1 MDITFGKEQVFR
13 LLPTHSMDDTREKAW
28 DKKTSVFGSGL
39 TGLFSRPKSED
50 VKITYSEF
58 RYEPFWHIA
67 CNVRYEYD
75 RTRSY
80 NVPVLAPEV
89 KRVTVDGKDYT
100 IAAEPRQFAITGTEH
115 CIEESDTEV
124 IFDAV
129 RGQEQKWE
137 KYLRFDK
144 VSVIDIDKLSTD
156 ESIVVMPEMRASAA
170 VRQVLASMMRPI
182 QADTIHEEKANMRI
196 VDLYFRPVYAFE
208 YKWES
213 KGKTTVAEFD
223 GLTGVITSGGVTL
236 RQQFEKMI
244 TRDLIFDVGADA
256 ANLLLPGS
264 SIALKVAKSMV
275 DIHKVSEKKQY

>member
-1 MDITFGKEQVFR
+1 
-13 LLPTHSMDDTREKAW
+13 
-28 DKKTSVFGSGL
+28 L

-50 VKITYSEF
+50 VKITYNEF

-67 CNVRYEYD
+67 CNVHYEYD

-80 NVPVLAPEV
+80 NVPVIAPEV
-89 KRVTVDGKDYT
+89 KSVTVDGKNYT

-115 CIEESDTEV
+115 CMEESGTEI

-129 RGQEQKWE
+129 RGKEQKWE

-144 VSVIDIDKLSTD
+144 ETVIDIEKLSS
-156 ESIVVMPEMRASAA
+156 EGCLVVMPEMRASAA
-170 VRQVLASMMRPI
+170 VRQVLASMLRPI
-182 QADTIHEEKANMRI
+182 QADIVHEEKATIHI

-208 YKWES
+208 YKWEP
-213 KGKTTVAEFD
+213 KGKTMVVEFD
-223 GLTGVITSGGVTL
+223 GLTGVMTSGGITL

-264 SIALKVAKSMV
+264 SIAFKVAKSMV
-275 DIHKVSEKKQY
+275 DGHKVPEKR

>member
-13 LLPTHSMDDTREKAW
+13 LLPKLSMDDTREKAW

-100 IAAEPRQFAITGTEH
+100 IAAEPRQFTITGTEH
-115 CIEESDTEV
+115 CIEDSDTEV

-137 KYLRFDK
+137 KYLRFEK
-144 VSVIDIDKLSTD
+144 VSGTC
-156 ESIVVMPEMRASAA
+156 
-170 VRQVLASMMRPI
+170 LAPDQSFLNLP
-182 QADTIHEEKANMRI
+182 QN
-196 VDLYFRPVYAFE
+196 VFRP
-208 YKWES
+208 
-213 KGKTTVAEFD
+213 
-223 GLTGVITSGGVTL
+223 
-236 RQQFEKMI
+236 EKLNNMKI
-244 TRDLIFDVGADA
+244 
-256 ANLLLPGS
+256 
-264 SIALKVAKSMV
+264 
-275 DIHKVSEKKQY
+275 IHIH

>member
-1 MDITFGKEQVFR
+1 MDITFGEERVFR
-13 LLPTHSMDDTREKAW
+13 LLPTHSMDETREKAW

-67 CNVRYEYD
+67 CNVLYEYE

-89 KRVTVDGKDYT
+89 KRVTFDGKDYA
-100 IAAEPRQFAITGTEH
+100 IAAEPRHFAITGTEH
-115 CIEESDTEV
+115 CIEESDTQV

-129 RGQEQKWE
+129 RGKEQKWE

-144 VSVIDIDKLSTD
+144 ETVIDINKLSTD
-156 ESIVVMPEMRASAA
+156 ASIVVMPEMRASAA
-170 VRQVLASMMRPI
+170 VRQVLASMLRPI
-182 QADTIHEEKANMRI
+182 QADTIHQEKANIRI

-223 GLTGVITSGGVTL
+223 GLTGVMTSGGVTL

-275 DIHKVSEKKQY
+275 DIHKEKN

>member
-1 MDITFGKEQVFR
+1 MDIRFGEEQIFR
-13 LLPTHSMDDTREKAW
+13 LLPTLSMDDAREKAW

-39 TGLFSRPKSED
+39 TGIFSRPKSED
-50 VKITYSEF
+50 VKITYNEF

-80 NVPVLAPEV
+80 NVPVPSPEV
-89 KRVTVDGKDYT
+89 KRVTIDGKDYT

-115 CIEESDTEV
+115 CIEESGTQV

-129 RGQEQKWE
+129 RGKEQMWE

-144 VSVIDIDKLSTD
+144 ETVIDIDKLSTD
-156 ESIVVMPEMRASAA
+156 GCIVVMPEMRASAA
-170 VRQVLASMMRPI
+170 VRQVLASMLKPI
-182 QADTIHEEKANMRI
+182 QADIIHEEKANIHI

-223 GLTGVITSGGVTL
+223 GLTGVMTSGGVTL

-275 DIHKVSEKKQY
+275 DSHKVPERR

>member
-1 MDITFGKEQVFR
+1 MDIIFGEEQIFR
-13 LLPTHSMDDTREKAW
+13 LLPTLSMDDAREKAW

-50 VKITYSEF
+50 VKITYNEF

-80 NVPVLAPEV
+80 SVPVLAPEV
-89 KRVTVDGKDYT
+89 KRVTVEGKDYT
-100 IAAEPRQFAITGTEH
+100 IAAESRQFAITGTEH
-115 CIEESDTEV
+115 CVEESGTDV

-129 RGQEQKWE
+129 RGKEQKWE
-137 KYLRFDK
+137 KYLRFGK
-144 VSVIDIDKLSTD
+144 ETVIDIDKLSSD
-156 ESIVVMPEMRASAA
+156 GCIVVMPEMRASAA
-170 VRQVLASMMRPI
+170 VRQVLASMLRPI
-182 QADTIHEEKANMRI
+182 QADTIHEEKANIHI

-223 GLTGVITSGGVTL
+223 GLTGVMTSGGVTL

-275 DIHKVSEKKQY
+275 SSYKVPEKK

>member
-1 MDITFGKEQVFR
+1 MDIIFGDEQIFR
-13 LLPTHSMDDTREKAW
+13 LLPTLSLDDAREKAW
-28 DKKTSVFGSGL
+28 DKKTSVFVSGL

-80 NVPVLAPEV
+80 KIPVLAPEV

-100 IAAEPRQFAITGTEH
+100 IGAEPRQFAITGTEH
-115 CIEESDTEV
+115 CIEESGTEV

-137 KYLRFDK
+137 KYLHFGK
-144 VSVIDIDKLSTD
+144 EPVIDIDKLSTD
-156 ESIVVMPEMRASAA
+156 GCIVVMPEMRASAA
-170 VRQVLASMMRPI
+170 IRQVLASVLRPI
-182 QADTIHEEKANMRI
+182 QADTIHEEEANIRI

-213 KGKTTVAEFD
+213 KGKTTVAELD
-223 GLTGVITSGGVTL
+223 GLTGVMTSGGVTL
-236 RQQFEKMI
+236 RQQFEKI
-244 TRDLIFDVGADA
+244 VTRDLIFDVGANA
-256 ANLLLPGS
+256 ADLLLPGS

-275 DIHKVSEKKQY
+275 DSHKVPEKR